1 MSNINEPSPKGD
13 KNTVIAVILSVVV
26 ITAGFMIQ
34 GKLFPPVAPAT
45 PAAQTAAAS
54 AEKASVPSVAPS
66 APAPM
71 IKAADSEMAL
81 PGAGSG
87 NAAFTAAAAPLAERH
102 YTISTDIFDAV
113 LSNKGGDIVSLKL
126 KKHKDKDG
134 FVDLIVPSDTGA
146 QGLSVAFGPVGS
158 AELRDL
164 MNARVINE
172 RTIEFSRVY
181 MAAIP
186 GETEEVPFSYKKTY
200 TFRDGEYLFGMAIT
214 FENSVNK
221 VLPLDQA
228 GAAYT
233 VSMGPQIG
241 PSMAGISKN
250 SRADFRKF
258 ITYSGG
264 KKHDERPKAGVAYN
278 PKEQPTWVALSG
290 KYFSFIAV
298 PEYSGFVTTLLTAP
312 DEKLGQKDQIS
323 LTRPAIKSSVQTDT
337 YYFYFG
343 PKTNAELA
351 KYDYPDRNSFQRSGY
366 KLESA
371 MDSSGMLTWLE
382 TGLKFLLNLFYRLIP
397 NYGIAIILV
406 TILSKLILF
415 PITKKGS
422 MAQARM
428 QDLQPEIKA
437 IQDKYKSNPQKM
449 NQETA
454 EFYKRVGYNPMSGC
468 LPLLIQFPIF
478 IAMYNLFNTHFDLR
492 GAMFI
497 PGWIPDLSQPE
508 AIFSF
513 PTVNLVIWKLSAIR
527 ALPIIYLLS
536 QLFYGKFAQTT
547 TPSSG
552 QSAGQ
557 MKFMMYGMPIMFFF
571 ILYDVP
577 SGLLIYWI
585 FSNVIQIGQQVV
597 INNMLKKR
605 KQGLAMAGAAASSAP
620 VIKGGAAKGTKIA
633 PNKGKKR

>member
-1 MSNINEPSPKGD
+1 MSNINDPSPKGD
-13 KNTVIAVILSVVV
+13 KKTVIAVILSVVV

-34 GKLFPPVAPAT
+34 GALFPPT
-45 PAAQTAAAS
+45 TRTTQAAQTTS
-54 AEKASVPSVAPS
+54 SVGQTPVPNAMPS
-66 APAPM
+66 APASA
-71 IKAADSEMAL
+71 IKAAEVATNL
-81 PGAGSG
+81 PGGSG
-87 NAAFTAAAAPLAERH
+87 TSSAFTTVTAPIAERL
-102 YTISTDIFDAV
+102 YTISTDIFEAV

-134 FVDLIVPSDTGA
+134 FVDLIVSGDKGA

-158 AELRDL
+158 APLGEL
-164 MNARVINE
+164 MNARVIDE
-172 RTIEFSRVY
+172 KTIEFSRVY
-181 MAAIP
+181 TAAIP
-186 GETEEVPFSYKKTY
+186 GEKEAVPFVYKKAY
-200 TFRDGEYLFGMAIT
+200 TFRNGEYLFGLAIT
-214 FENSVNK
+214 LENSVNK

-233 VSMGPQIG
+233 VTLGPQIG
-241 PSMAGISKN
+241 PSMAGLSKN

-264 KKHDERPKAGVAYN
+264 KKHEERPKAGVTYN

-298 PEYSGFVTTLLTAP
+298 PEYSGFLASLLVEP
-312 DEKLGQKDQIS
+312 DESLGQKNQVS
-323 LTRPAIKSSVQTDT
+323 LTRPAIRSSVQTDS
-337 YYFYFG
+337 YYFYYG
-343 PKTNAELA
+343 PKTNAELS
-351 KYDYPDRNSFQRSGY
+351 KYDYPDRNAFQRSGY

-382 TGLKFLLNLFYRLIP
+382 TGLKFMLNLFYGLIP

-406 TILSKLILF
+406 TILTKLLLF

-422 MAQARM
+422 MSQARM
-428 QDLQPEIKA
+428 QELQPEIQA
-437 IQDKYKSNPQKM
+437 IQAKYKDNPQKM
-449 NQETA
+449 NQEMA

-468 LPLLIQFPIF
+468 LPLLVQFPIF

-492 GAMFI
+492 GALFI

-513 PTVNLVIWKLSAIR
+513 PTINLVIWKLSAIR
-527 ALPIIYLLS
+527 ALPILYLLS

-547 TPSSG
+547 TAGSG

-597 INNMLKKR
+597 INNMLKKH
-605 KQGLAMAGAAASSAP
+605 KGTLAAAGASSSSSS
-620 VIKGGAAKGTKIA
+620 VIKGGAAKSSKIV